1 VKAFPVG
8 WRVKL
13 KERLRKAGIAAGA
26 EPDNLVEFV
35 LLVDFDDERLV
46 FDPEHSVTVNDDV
59 SALAAMNVVDYV
71 EYLTG

>member
-1 VKAFPVG
+1 MKAFPVG

-46 FDPEHSVTVNDDV
+46 FDPEHSVRVNDDV